1 LWNRNMANLSKNSS
15 RIIRILNKN
24 NIYFPIKIFP
34 SLWVE
39 KWQNL
44 LKKKI
49 KDLFDQ
55 KKNLTILVTTKM
67 LKIKILKK
75 THFLTV

>member
-1 LWNRNMANLSKNSS
+1 
-15 RIIRILNKN
+15 
-24 NIYFPIKIFP
+24 
-34 SLWVE
+34 
-39 KWQNL
+39 L

-67 LKIKILKK
+67 LKIKI
-75 THFLTV
+75 